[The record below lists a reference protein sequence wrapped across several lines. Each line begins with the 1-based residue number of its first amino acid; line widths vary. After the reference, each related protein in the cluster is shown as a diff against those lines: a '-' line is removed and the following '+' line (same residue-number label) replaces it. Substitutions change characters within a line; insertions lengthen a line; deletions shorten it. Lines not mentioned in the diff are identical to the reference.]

1 MCSMKKSWNI
11 WNRETETL
19 YSNLYS
25 LLKSIFYGTSRGQFL
40 VQTTKL
46 AENNRKGD
54 ENELYSWLYIYS
66 INWLYL

>member
-1 MCSMKKSWNI
+1 MKKSWNI
-11 WNRETETL
+11 WNKETETL
-19 YSNLYS
+19 YINRYS
-25 LLKSIFYGTSRGQFL
+25 LLKSIFYGTSRGQLL